1 MNKFLGC
8 LKSFLSFYTMVVIYT
23 LFVRLGNKYEFTE
36 QLYGLFVFLTPVV
49 IVSYLISRYEENKKS
64 K

>member
-1 MNKFLGC
+1 MNKFLGY

-23 LFVRLGNKYEFTE
+23 VFVRLGNKYEFTE
-36 QLYGLFVFLTPVV
+36 QLYGLFVFLSPVV
-49 IVSYLISRYEENKKS
+49 IVWYLISRYEENKKS

>member
-1 MNKFLGC
+1 
-8 LKSFLSFYTMVVIYT
+8 MVVIYT
-23 LFVRLGNKYEFTE
+23 VFVRLGNKYEFTE
-36 QLYGLFVFLTPVV
+36 QLYGLFIFLTPVV

>member
-1 MNKFLGC
+1 MNKFLGY

>member
-1 MNKFLGC
+1 MNKFLGY

-23 LFVRLGNKYEFTE
+23 VFVRLGNKYEFTE

-49 IVSYLISRYEENKKS
+49 IVWYLISRYEENKKS